1 MKFKTALGKAV
12 GARLLEKEPEAFQ
25 QVLGDVGKS
34 ILLAAGSHLSDE
46 LAKLA
51 VGGDDDDDDEQLDGD
66 QGSRDAH
73 DDIIAVGHGAATEER
88 EEEGSSRDDEDCDTA
103 PVVCPVLN
111 CTENPTLV
119 EFEDHMAEKHT
130 DISNR

>member
-1 MKFKTALGKAV
+1 M

-34 ILLAAGSHLSDE
+34 LLLAAGSHLSSE

-51 VGGDDDDDDEQLDGD
+51 VGGDDDDDDDEQLDGD
-66 QGSRDAH
+66 QGSRNAH
-73 DDIIAVGHGAATEER
+73 DDIIEGHGHGAATEE
-88 EEEGSSRDDEDCDTA
+88 EEDGSSRDGEDCDTA

-119 EFEDHMAEKHT
+119 EFEDHMAEKHSE
-130 DISNR
+130 ISNR